1 MGFHL
6 ETKKHGENEAPE
18 QIKELEAEKTQ
29 DNQEQKQNE
38 PPEKPKEIKFNYGD
52 FGSDKELEKA
62 KEQIK
67 RLEAENERLYLTIQQ
82 LNFAFHDFFEAQNLR
97 KNGGRNDET

>member
-6 ETKKHGENEAPE
+6 ETKKHRENEAPE

-82 LNFAFHDFFEAQNLR
+82 LNFAFHDFFEAQNIR